1 VIPGRS
7 GFGPFPDGRSLL
19 SRTREHLQRSDG
31 ATIEIARFRP
41 DRGPSDRE
49 RGWHDRY
56 WHYDHESQTRAAFER
71 IFSDRLG
78 GLCEAHSKSLMITY
92 TGRIWGRPECGSP
105 RLVDLYGD
113 RDEWNRRPSHR
124 GGPGDAFRATARSPG
139 YAGISWGSETVTV
152 TTRAENSS
160 IYHIPGLTGK
170 PAREKCG

>member
-1 VIPGRS
+1 MIPGRS

-105 RLVDLYGD
+105 GSSICMAIATNGTEGHLIVA
-113 RDEWNRRPSHR
+113 
-124 GGPGDAFRATARSPG
+124 GPGMLFERPHDPPG
-139 YAGISWGSETVTV
+139 
-152 TTRAENSS
+152 TRG
-160 IYHIPGLTGK
+160 YLGGVRP
-170 PAREKCG
+170 